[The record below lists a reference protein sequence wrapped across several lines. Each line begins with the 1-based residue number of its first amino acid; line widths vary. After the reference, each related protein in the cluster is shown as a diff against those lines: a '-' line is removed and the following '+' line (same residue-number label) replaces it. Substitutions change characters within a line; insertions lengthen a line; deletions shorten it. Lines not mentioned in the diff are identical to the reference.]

1 MECAKVSD
9 NNRRIYLRSNVLAFE
24 TAKGVS
30 THMRTSCFLVL
41 TAGLILVGTPAFAH
55 HGTGVSYDA
64 SKPVTLKG
72 TVTEFRYAN
81 PHPQLYFDA
90 TDEKGNVVH
99 WSGEFYPNPAQL
111 LQGGWGR
118 KRSEAALPFATKVTM
133 TLAPPRAGTPV
144 RAMLQRVSEKGE
156 VLMGVAGGGPGEA
169 PRGGAESGG
178 PAVRP

>member
-1 MECAKVSD
+1 
-9 NNRRIYLRSNVLAFE
+9 
-24 TAKGVS
+24 
-30 THMRTSCFLVL
+30 MRMSCFLVVA
-41 TAGLILVGTPAFAH
+41 AGLILLGTPGFAH

-64 SKPVTLKG
+64 SKPVTLKA

-81 PHPQLYFDA
+81 PHPQLYFDV
-90 TDEKGNVVH
+90 TDDKGSVVH

-111 LQGGWGR
+111 IQGGWGR
-118 KRSEAALPFATKVTM
+118 KRSEAALPFGTKVTI
-133 TLAPPRAGTPV
+133 TLAPSRAGTPV
-144 RAMLQRVSEKGE
+144 GAILKLLNEKGE